1 MPNSTTIPFRWIDST
16 SWELDFFGLPHRIP
30 WPANIDP
37 AVANRDPFEMEHLL
51 QAIEAMGSEAG
62 EPWTTFQRAAQHLD
76 DFAEALEGSEIVHAY
91 EQLEAFDELHPDT
104 AFALFHRGSLARLEG
119 QDGDA
124 VSFFEAA
131 AEKTPNA
138 APIWTSLGVVQG
150 MRGERDAAVA
160 AFRKALA
167 IAPQDRTALEGLAQ
181 LRELVKLLRNAK
193 DPNSAIFME
202 LPTFRQMAAKQ
213 IQQLA
218 GNADQSL
225 NYGEQ
230 LMREGFAPDEGLQ
243 ALRQAHALRPTDA
256 RTVFAL
262 TSGYRFKGDLG
273 AARATI
279 TPYTEA
285 QPNDPQGFF
294 LLAQVCNAAEDEDGE
309 DRALDRVLEIDPN
322 AQAAIGIRFGLG
334 AEEHD
339 PANEQK
345 LAEFGAARGSWMAYV
360 LAGNVARQR
369 GDPKTA
375 VKWAER
381 AYALA
386 PESEDVL
393 LHYTAALGEARDFEK
408 LVSVIKPQ
416 VESGKFTKRLNWNY
430 AQVLQQLSLTDDAIR
445 VLREAATGEVPP
457 DFKAAV
463 ETTIEA
469 WTGELTGCGVQL
481 EVHRTGFLQRP
492 VLLVVDGDEGGVVL
506 NAGAQLPVTGSFPW
520 RATAAEV
527 RVALQQGEAGGSV
540 EPRGL
545 GAFIVQGIREI
556 ARQPVTIDCHL
567 AARPDGALHFRATQ
581 DGRKL
586 KVGWAP
592 VGLQR

>member
-1 MPNSTTIPFRWIDST
+1 MTAAAYRWIDST

-30 WPANIDP
+30 WPANVDP
-37 AVANRDPFEMEHLL
+37 AIANRDPFEMEHLL
-51 QAIEAMGSEAG
+51 QAIESMGAEAG
-62 EPWTTFQRAAQHLD
+62 EPWTTFHRAAQHLD
-76 DFAEALEGSEIVHAY
+76 EFAEALEGSEIVSAY
-91 EQLEAFDELHPDT
+91 EKLDAFDELHPDT

-119 QDGDA
+119 HDEGA
-124 VSFFEAA
+124 VTFFEAA
-131 AEKTPNA
+131 GERTPNA
-138 APIWTSLGVVQG
+138 APIWISLGVVQG

-160 AFRKALA
+160 AFRKALT
-167 IAPQDRTALEGLAQ
+167 ISPQDRTALEGLAQ
-181 LRELVKLLRNAK
+181 LREVVKLLRNAQ

-218 GNADQSL
+218 SDPDQSL

-230 LMREGFAPDEGLQ
+230 LIREGFAPDEGLQ
-243 ALRQAHALRPTDA
+243 ALRQAHALRPTDP

-262 TSGYRFKGDLG
+262 TSGYRVKGDLE

-285 QPNDPQGFF
+285 NPNEPQGFF
-294 LLAQVCNAAEDEDGE
+294 LLAQICSDAEDEEGE
-309 DRALDRVLEIDPN
+309 VRALDRVLEIDPN
-322 AQAAIGIRFGLG
+322 VQAALGIRFGLG

-339 PANEQK
+339 PAKEEE
-345 LAEFGAARGSWMAYV
+345 LAEFGAERKSWMAYI
-360 LAGNVARQR
+360 LASNVARQR
-369 GDPKTA
+369 ADPKPA

-386 PESEDVL
+386 PENEDVL

-416 VESGKFTKRLNWNY
+416 VVSGKFTKRLNWNY

-445 VLREAATGEVPP
+445 VLRDAITGEVPP
-457 DFKAAV
+457 EFKAAV

-469 WTGELTGCGVQL
+469 WSGELTGCGVQL
-481 EVHRTGFLQRP
+481 EVHQSGFLQRP
-492 VLLVVDGDEGGVVL
+492 VLLVVDGDEGGIVL
-506 NAGAQLPVTGSFPW
+506 AAGAQLPTAGSFPW
-520 RATAAEV
+520 RTTGPEV
-527 RVALQQGEAGGSV
+527 RVALQQGEGGGSV

-545 GAFIVQGIREI
+545 GAFIVQGIREV
-556 ARQPVTIDCHL
+556 AGQPAPIDCHL
-567 AARPDGALHFRATQ
+567 TARPDGALHFRATQ
-581 DGRKL
+581 EDRKL
-586 KVGWAP
+586 KVGWMP
-592 VGLQR
+592 LGLQR